1 MRVGLAG
8 AWTVSDDASD
18 GLDAPRR
25 VLGAA
30 VPGLASLSETGSLTN
45 RKIKL
50 IGTNAVL
57 KQRRLYACGLGWSL
71 DRLRRCLRR
80 SGRPAQGP
88 GSCPGPGIS
97 P

>member
-8 AWTVSDDASD
+8 AWTVSDDARD

-25 VLGAA
+25 VLGA
-30 VPGLASLSETGSLTN
+30 VPGLASFAEAGSLTN

-50 IGTNAVL
+50 IGTNAL
-57 KQRRLYACGLGWSL
+57 LIQRRWYACGLGGCL

-80 SGRPAQGP
+80 SGHPAQGP
-88 GSCPGPGIS
+88 GRRPGPGIT

>member
-8 AWTVSDDASD
+8 DWTVSDDAID

-25 VLGAA
+25 VMGA
-30 VPGLASLSETGSLTN
+30 VRGLASLPETGSLKN

-57 KQRRLYACGLGWSL
+57 KQRCLYACGLGWSL

>member
-8 AWTVSDDASD
+8 DWTVSDDAGD

-25 VLGAA
+25 VLGA
-30 VPGLASLSETGSLTN
+30 VLGLASLPETGSLTN

-57 KQRRLYACGLGWSL
+57 IQRCWYACGLG
-71 DRLRRCLRR
+71 
-80 SGRPAQGP
+80 G
-88 GSCPGPGIS
+88 
-97 P
+97 